1 VTEEARAYVAHTTRD
16 EGSVPAA
23 CHGRSDHVTTF
34 EARAGE
40 VRTRVSVFADGRVH
54 VTVSDGGR
62 GAVTADY
69 TPPASWGRHARPA
82 PSAGVAAA
90 LAGWEPADKPR
101 QPLDKP

>member
-69 TPPASWGRHARPA
+69 TPPASWGRRP
-82 PSAGVAAA
+82 PPGSRLPWPAGSPPTNPGN
-90 LAGWEPADKPR
+90 LLTNRR
-101 QPLDKP
+101 QRR